1 MDNSNTGS
9 NKSKEG
15 FFKYLFDFDSEQK
28 TSVMNSVQYLL
39 IGFIPLMLLD
49 NIITNY
55 LPSNEELEKKE
66 SWKLLGEVLLEI
78 IFVFVYIFLV
88 DKIIRYIPTY
98 SGVEMGNLN
107 WIQLIVTLMIF
118 RLQSLSN
125 IAGKTEELQH
135 RTEERIFGTEEK
147 TKKKGRKKSVVRV
160 TQPISSNG
168 KSQAMPTHA
177 ASRADYISQHQN
189 QIAPNEQMAPTSS
202 GMYGGPNTSLVN
214 ADWPPS
220 SNSSSSSSQEGFA
233 EMGAPVQM
241 EPAAANGVLGGSFG
255 SVW

>member
-9 NKSKEG
+9 NKSNEG
-15 FFKYLFDFDSEQK
+15 FFKYLFNFDSEQK
-28 TSVMNSVQYLL
+28 VFVMNSVQYLL
-39 IGFIPLMLLD
+39 LGFIPLMLLD
-49 NIITNY
+49 RIIINH
-55 LPSNEELEKKE
+55 LSSNENLAKKE
-66 SWKLLGEVLLEI
+66 SWKLLGEILLEI

-88 DKIIRYIPTY
+88 DKIIRYLPTY

-107 WIQLIVTLMIF
+107 WIQLIVTLMF
-118 RLQSLSN
+118 FCLPTTN

-135 RTEERIFGTEEK
+135 RVEERIFGTEEK
-147 TKKKGRKKSVVRV
+147 TKKRGGKKSVVRV

-168 KSQAMPTHA
+168 KPQAMPTHA

-202 GMYGGPNTSLVN
+202 GMYGGPSTSLVN
-214 ADWPPS
+214 ADWPPG
-220 SNSSSSSSQEGFA
+220 SNSSGQEGFA

-255 SVW
+255 SAW